1 MVDINRNK
9 IKKLDNRQDAKNV
22 NTKSIHSSI
31 ENELYFIPLR
41 NNVHKLK
48 DPYTSTKA
56 NNKKNLGFNFIFH
69 FIVTCDMPSYVL
81 SCIIRSTHIQ
91 TY

>member
-22 NTKSIHSSI
+22 NTKAIHSSI

-48 DPYTSTKA
+48 DPYIHRRKLTI
-56 NNKKNLGFNFIFH
+56 KKTWVLISYFI
-69 FIVTCDMPSYVL
+69 SL
-81 SCIIRSTHIQ
+81 
-91 TY
+91 